1 MAHTRTP
8 VVFIHGLW
16 LHWSSWQPWLDL
28 FSAKGY
34 APIAPGWPNEPDTVA
49 AARAHPEAVA
59 GSGVGEATEHFA
71 AIIAQC
77 ALPPVIIGHS
87 HGGLIAQKPLA
98 RSVGRAAVAIG
109 PVGIKGVPQFTF
121 TQVRAAL
128 PAMRL
133 PVNGKCAVSLT
144 AGQFRYNFGNAIEP
158 AESERLFEAYSIPSP
173 ARPVFEAA
181 FGNLNRRSPTMVDT
195 QNTDRGPLLLIS
207 GQKDHMVPDVVTRA
221 TYKLY
226 GESTAV
232 TDLKQFP
239 DRGHSLPIDHR
250 WHQIA
255 DFVLGWLT
263 RRGVGPV
270 QSPSGRPQ

>member
-28 FSAKGY
+28 FSARGY

-49 AARAHPEAVA
+49 VARAHPEAVA

-87 HGGLIAQKPLA
+87 HGGLIAQKLLA

-109 PVGIKGVPQFTF
+109 PVGIKGAPQFTF

-181 FGNLNRRSPTMVDT
+181 FANLK
-195 QNTDRGPLLLIS
+195 LLIADPS
-207 GQKDHMVPDVVTRA
+207 
-221 TYKLY
+221 
-226 GESTAV
+226 
-232 TDLKQFP
+232 P
-239 DRGHSLPIDHR
+239 DRSVGITVFGHMSTVYEPDELRGQEPFIARGYRKYEAIPRDV
-250 WHQIA
+250 HQL
-255 DFVLGWLT
+255 LGLEAVST
-263 RRGVGPV
+263 
-270 QSPSGRPQ
+270 